1 LHTPAE
7 CVVTPIDDRYIEVVF
22 SKPQLAITPG
32 QGLVLY
38 SEDLLLGGGFIA
50 LSNDKNSE
58 QKV

>member
-7 CVVTPIDDRYIEVVF
+7 CVVTPIDDRHIEVVF

-38 SEDLLLGGGFIA
+38 LRDLLLGGGFIA